1 MGAFVVKMSTTSAAP
16 LADSERNEM
25 ITSGQ
30 SLLASGKR
38 HLLVCSFPAAVSDLA
53 ESCEMLAKVHGET
66 APECGEAYYY
76 YGKALLE
83 LSRVENQVLG
93 NALQG
98 VDMDAE
104 EPAGDAMVED
114 PEKVTKDEKIE
125 IEDKVAGAL
134 EENFETHDKIARA
147 HTAQTEEGAM
157 EEDDYNEEGKDAEMT
172 DKTEGA
178 DKEKAENT
186 EDEDP
191 SNLQLAW
198 EMLELAKVVYGKV
211 AESGTGDVKTAA
223 LARQCE
229 AYLGLGEVSLE
240 NENYS
245 QAVADFTECLNRRQA
260 TLPPDSR
267 SIAETHY
274 QLGVAKFLEEKFE
287 ESETCLNKAKS
298 VLEVRI
304 VNLSKM
310 ETSENLAKEIE
321 DLHTLVKEINEKIND
336 HKVAE
341 KAKSEGKGEGMSTGF
356 SGGSD
361 KPISSIGVKKS
372 DLTGAKIAGTAT
384 VGSA

>member
-1 MGAFVVKMSTTSAAP
+1 MSSTSSATP
-16 LADSERNEM
+16 LADSERTEM
-25 ITSGQ
+25 LSSGQ

-53 ESCEMLAKVHGET
+53 ESCSLLAKVYGET
-66 APECGEAYYY
+66 APECGESYYY

-114 PEKVTKDEKIE
+114 PEKMTKDEKIE
-125 IEDKVAGAL
+125 VEDKVAEAL
-134 EENFETHDKIARA
+134 EENFETHDRIARA

-157 EEDDYNEEGKDAEMT
+157 EEDDNEEGEDTEKT
-172 DKTEGA
+172 DKAEGT
-178 DKEKAENT
+178 DKEEKAET
-186 EDEDP
+186 MEEEDP

-211 AESGTGDVKTAA
+211 AENGTGDEKSSAQ
-223 LARQCE
+223 ARLCE
-229 AYLGLGEVSLE
+229 AYLGLGEISLE

-287 ESETCLNKAKS
+287 ESETCLNKAKD

-304 VNLSKM
+304 SNLSKM

-341 KAKSEGKGEGMSTGF
+341 KAKIEGKGEGISAGF
-356 SGGSD
+356 TGGSD

-372 DLTGAKIAGTAT
+372 SDLTAAKIAGSAT

>member
-1 MGAFVVKMSTTSAAP
+1 MSSTSSATP
-16 LADSERNEM
+16 LADSERTEM
-25 ITSGQ
+25 LSSGQ

-53 ESCEMLAKVHGET
+53 ESCELLAKVHGET
-66 APECGEAYYY
+66 ASECGEAYYY

-125 IEDKVAGAL
+125 IEDKVAEAL
-134 EENFETHDKIARA
+134 EENFENHDRIARA
-147 HTAQTEEGAM
+147 HTAQTEEDAM
-157 EEDDYNEEGKDAEMT
+157 EEDDNEEGEDSE
-172 DKTEGA
+172 KTE
-178 DKEKAENT
+178 DKAEGTEKGEKAENMD
-186 EDEDP
+186 DEDP

-211 AESGTGDVKTAA
+211 AENGTGDEKSSAQ
-223 LARQCE
+223 ARLCE

-287 ESETCLNKAKS
+287 ESETCLNKAKD

-304 VNLSKM
+304 SNLSKM

-341 KAKSEGKGEGMSTGF
+341 KAKIEGKGEGISAGF
-356 SGGSD
+356 TGGSD

-372 DLTGAKIAGTAT
+372 SDLTAAKIAGSAT

>member
-1 MGAFVVKMSTTSAAP
+1 MSSTSSATP
-16 LADSERNEM
+16 LADSERTEM
-25 ITSGQ
+25 LSSGQ

-53 ESCEMLAKVHGET
+53 ESCSLLAKVYGET
-66 APECGEAYYY
+66 APECGESYYY

-104 EPAGDAMVED
+104 EPAGDAIVED
-114 PEKVTKDEKIE
+114 PEKMTKDEKIE
-125 IEDKVAGAL
+125 VEDKVAEAL
-134 EENFETHDKIARA
+134 EENFETHDRIARA

-157 EEDDYNEEGKDAEMT
+157 EEDDNEEGEDTEKT
-172 DKTEGA
+172 DKAEGA
-178 DKEKAENT
+178 DKEENAET
-186 EDEDP
+186 MEEEDP

-211 AESGTGDVKTAA
+211 AESGTGDVKSAA

-287 ESETCLNKAKS
+287 ESETCLNKAKG

-304 VNLSKM
+304 SNLSKM

-321 DLHTLVKEINEKIND
+321 DLNTLVKEINEKIND

-341 KAKSEGKGEGMSTGF
+341 KAKIEGKGEGISAGF
-356 SGGSD
+356 TGGSD

-372 DLTGAKIAGTAT
+372 ADLTAAKIAGSAT

>member
-1 MGAFVVKMSTTSAAP
+1 MG
-16 LADSERNEM
+16 
-25 ITSGQ
+25 
-30 SLLASGKR
+30 GKR

-53 ESCEMLAKVHGET
+53 ESCELLAKVHGET
-66 APECGEAYYY
+66 ASECGEAYYY

-125 IEDKVAGAL
+125 IEDKVAEAL
-134 EENFETHDKIARA
+134 EENFENHDRIARA
-147 HTAQTEEGAM
+147 HTAQTEEDAM
-157 EEDDYNEEGKDAEMT
+157 EEDDNEEGEDSE
-172 DKTEGA
+172 KTE
-178 DKEKAENT
+178 DKAEGTEKGEKAENMD
-186 EDEDP
+186 DEDP

-211 AESGTGDVKTAA
+211 AESGTGDAKTSAE
-223 LARQCE
+223 ARLCE

-245 QAVADFTECLNRRQA
+245 QAVADFTECLNRRLA

-341 KAKSEGKGEGMSTGF
+341 KAKSEGKGEGMSAGF
-356 SGGSD
+356 TGGSD
-361 KPISSIGVKKS
+361 KPVSSIGVKKS
-372 DLTGAKIAGTAT
+372 TDLTAAKIAGSAT

>member
-1 MGAFVVKMSTTSAAP
+1 MSTTSSAAP
-16 LADSERNEM
+16 LADSERTEM
-25 ITSGQ
+25 ISSGQ

-53 ESCEMLAKVHGET
+53 ESCELLAKVHGET
-66 APECGEAYYY
+66 ASECGEAYYY

-125 IEDKVAGAL
+125 IEDKVAEAL
-134 EENFETHDKIARA
+134 EENFENHDRIARA
-147 HTAQTEEGAM
+147 HTAQTEEDAM
-157 EEDDYNEEGKDAEMT
+157 EEDDNEEGEDSEKAE
-172 DKTEGA
+172 DKAEGTEKG
-178 DKEKAENT
+178 EKAENMD
-186 EDEDP
+186 DEDP

-211 AESGTGDVKTAA
+211 AENRTGDEKSSAQ
-223 LARQCE
+223 ARLCE

-287 ESETCLNKAKS
+287 ESETCLNKAKG

-304 VNLSKM
+304 SNLSKM

-341 KAKSEGKGEGMSTGF
+341 KAKIEGKGEGISAGF
-356 SGGSD
+356 TGGSD

-372 DLTGAKIAGTAT
+372 SDLTAAKIAGSAT

>member
-1 MGAFVVKMSTTSAAP
+1 MLS
-16 LADSERNEM
+16 
-25 ITSGQ
+25 SGQ

-53 ESCEMLAKVHGET
+53 ESCSLLAKVYGET
-66 APECGEAYYY
+66 APECGESYYY

-104 EPAGDAMVED
+104 EPAGDAIVED
-114 PEKVTKDEKIE
+114 PEKMTKDEKIE
-125 IEDKVAGAL
+125 VEDKVAEAL
-134 EENFETHDKIARA
+134 EENFETHDRIARA

-157 EEDDYNEEGKDAEMT
+157 EEDDNEEGEDTETT
-172 DKTEGA
+172 DKAEGA
-178 DKEKAENT
+178 DKEEKVET
-186 EDEDP
+186 MEEEDP

-211 AESGTGDVKTAA
+211 AENGTGDEKSSAQ
-223 LARQCE
+223 ARLCE

-287 ESETCLNKAKS
+287 ESETCLNKAKG

-304 VNLSKM
+304 SNLSKM

-341 KAKSEGKGEGMSTGF
+341 KAKIEGKGEGISAGF
-356 SGGSD
+356 TGGSD

-372 DLTGAKIAGTAT
+372 SDLTAAKIAGSAT

>member
-1 MGAFVVKMSTTSAAP
+1 MGSSQVYLEALIFPTFPLFRPSMSSTSSASP
-16 LADSERNEM
+16 LTDSERNEM

-53 ESCEMLAKVHGET
+53 ESCELLAKVHGET
-66 APECGEAYYY
+66 GSECGEAYYY

-114 PEKVTKDEKIE
+114 PEEMTKDEKIE
-125 IEDKVAGAL
+125 VEDKVAEAL
-134 EENFETHDKIARA
+134 EENFETHDRIARA
-147 HTAQTEEGAM
+147 HTAQTDKAEG
-157 EEDDYNEEGKDAEMT
+157 T
-172 DKTEGA
+172 DKE
-178 DKEKAENT
+178 EKAET
-186 EDEDP
+186 MEEEDP

-211 AESGTGDVKTAA
+211 AENGTGDEKSSAQ
-223 LARQCE
+223 ARLCE

-274 QLGVAKFLEEKFE
+274 QLGVVKFLEEKFE
-287 ESETCLNKAKS
+287 ESETCLNKAKG

-361 KPISSIGVKKS
+361 KPVSSIGVKKS
-372 DLTGAKIAGTAT
+372 TDLTAAKIAGSAT

>member
-1 MGAFVVKMSTTSAAP
+1 MSTTSSAAP
-16 LADSERNEM
+16 LADSERTEM
-25 ITSGQ
+25 ISSGQ

-53 ESCEMLAKVHGET
+53 ESCSLLAKVYGET
-66 APECGEAYYY
+66 APECGESYYY

-104 EPAGDAMVED
+104 EPAGDAIVED
-114 PEKVTKDEKIE
+114 PEKMTKDEKIE
-125 IEDKVAGAL
+125 VEDKVAEAL
-134 EENFETHDKIARA
+134 EENFETHDRIARA

-157 EEDDYNEEGKDAEMT
+157 EEDDNEEGEDTETT
-172 DKTEGA
+172 DKAEGA
-178 DKEKAENT
+178 DKEEKVET
-186 EDEDP
+186 MEEEDP

-211 AESGTGDVKTAA
+211 AENRTGDEKSSAQ
-223 LARQCE
+223 ARLCE

-287 ESETCLNKAKS
+287 ESETCLNKAKG

-304 VNLSKM
+304 SNLSKM

-341 KAKSEGKGEGMSTGF
+341 KAKIEGKGEGISAGF
-356 SGGSD
+356 TGGSD

-372 DLTGAKIAGTAT
+372 SDLTAAKIAGSAT

>member
-1 MGAFVVKMSTTSAAP
+1 MSSTSSAAS
-16 LADSERNEM
+16 LSDAERTEA

-38 HLLVCSFPAAVSDLA
+38 HLLVCSFPTAVSDLA
-53 ESCEMLAKVHGET
+53 ESCELLAKVYGET

-114 PEKVTKDEKIE
+114 PEKMTKDEKIE
-125 IEDKVAGAL
+125 VEDKVAEAL
-134 EENFETHDKIARA
+134 EENFETHDRIARA

-157 EEDDYNEEGKDAEMT
+157 EEDDNEEGEDTEKT
-172 DKTEGA
+172 DKAEGA
-178 DKEKAENT
+178 DKEEKAET
-186 EDEDP
+186 MEEEDP

-287 ESETCLNKAKS
+287 ESETYLNKAKG

-304 VNLSKM
+304 SNLSKM

-341 KAKSEGKGEGMSTGF
+341 KAKVEGKGEGMSAGF
-356 SGGSD
+356 TGGSD

-372 DLTGAKIAGTAT
+372 ADLTAAKIAGSAT

>member
-1 MGAFVVKMSTTSAAP
+1 MSSTSSATP
-16 LADSERNEM
+16 LADSERTEM
-25 ITSGQ
+25 LSSGQ

-53 ESCEMLAKVHGET
+53 ESCSLLAKVYGET
-66 APECGEAYYY
+66 APECGESYYY

-114 PEKVTKDEKIE
+114 PEKMTKDEKIE
-125 IEDKVAGAL
+125 VEDKVAEAL
-134 EENFETHDKIARA
+134 EENFETHDRIARA

-157 EEDDYNEEGKDAEMT
+157 EEDDNEEGEDTEKT
-172 DKTEGA
+172 DKAEGT
-178 DKEKAENT
+178 DKEEKAET
-186 EDEDP
+186 MEEEDP

-211 AESGTGDVKTAA
+211 AENGTGDEKSSAQ
-223 LARQCE
+223 ARLCE

-287 ESETCLNKAKS
+287 ESETCLNKAKD

-304 VNLSKM
+304 SNLSKM

-341 KAKSEGKGEGMSTGF
+341 KAKIEGKGEGISAGF
-356 SGGSD
+356 TGGSD

-372 DLTGAKIAGTAT
+372 SDLTAAKIAGSAT

>member
-1 MGAFVVKMSTTSAAP
+1 MSSTSSATP
-16 LADSERNEM
+16 LADSERTEM
-25 ITSGQ
+25 LSSGQ

-53 ESCEMLAKVHGET
+53 ESCSLLAKVYGET
-66 APECGEAYYY
+66 APECGESYYY

-114 PEKVTKDEKIE
+114 PEKMTKDEKIE
-125 IEDKVAGAL
+125 VEDKVAEAL
-134 EENFETHDKIARA
+134 EENFETHDRIARA

-157 EEDDYNEEGKDAEMT
+157 EEDDNEEGEDTEKT
-172 DKTEGA
+172 DKAEGT
-178 DKEKAENT
+178 DKEEKAET
-186 EDEDP
+186 MEEEDP

-211 AESGTGDVKTAA
+211 AESGTGDVKTEA

-287 ESETCLNKAKS
+287 ESETCLNKAKG

-304 VNLSKM
+304 SNLSKM

-341 KAKSEGKGEGMSTGF
+341 KAKVEGKGEGMSAGF
-356 SGGSD
+356 TGGSD

-372 DLTGAKIAGTAT
+372 SDLTAAKIAGSAT

>member
-1 MGAFVVKMSTTSAAP
+1 MSSTSSATP
-16 LADSERNEM
+16 LADSERTEM
-25 ITSGQ
+25 LSSGQ

-53 ESCEMLAKVHGET
+53 ESCSLLAKVYGET
-66 APECGEAYYY
+66 APECGESYYY

-114 PEKVTKDEKIE
+114 PEKMTKDEKIE
-125 IEDKVAGAL
+125 VEDKVAEAL
-134 EENFETHDKIARA
+134 EENFETHDRIARA

-157 EEDDYNEEGKDAEMT
+157 EEDDNEEGEDTEKT
-172 DKTEGA
+172 DKAEGT
-178 DKEKAENT
+178 DKEENAET
-186 EDEDP
+186 MEEEDP

-211 AESGTGDVKTAA
+211 AENGTGDEKSSAQ
-223 LARQCE
+223 ARLCE

-287 ESETCLNKAKS
+287 ESETCLNKAKG

-304 VNLSKM
+304 SNLSKM

-341 KAKSEGKGEGMSTGF
+341 KAKIEGKGEGISAGF
-356 SGGSD
+356 TGGSD

-372 DLTGAKIAGTAT
+372 SDLTAAKIAGSAT

>member
-1 MGAFVVKMSTTSAAP
+1 MSSTSSATP
-16 LADSERNEM
+16 LADSERTEM
-25 ITSGQ
+25 LSSGQ

-53 ESCEMLAKVHGET
+53 ESCSLLAKVYGET
-66 APECGEAYYY
+66 APECGESYYY

-104 EPAGDAMVED
+104 EPAGDAIVED
-114 PEKVTKDEKIE
+114 PEKMTKDEKIE
-125 IEDKVAGAL
+125 VEDKVAEAL
-134 EENFETHDKIARA
+134 EENFETHDRIARA

-157 EEDDYNEEGKDAEMT
+157 EEDDNEEGEDTETT
-172 DKTEGA
+172 DKAEGA
-178 DKEKAENT
+178 DKEEKVVTME
-186 EDEDP
+186 EEDP

-211 AESGTGDVKTAA
+211 AENGTGDEKSSAQ
-223 LARQCE
+223 ARLCE

-287 ESETCLNKAKS
+287 ESETCLNKAKG

-304 VNLSKM
+304 SNLSKM

-321 DLHTLVKEINEKIND
+321 DLNTLVKEINEKIND

-341 KAKSEGKGEGMSTGF
+341 KAKIEGKGEGISAGF
-356 SGGSD
+356 TGGSD

-372 DLTGAKIAGTAT
+372 ADLTAAKIAGSAT

>member
-1 MGAFVVKMSTTSAAP
+1 MSSTSSPAP
-16 LADSERNEM
+16 LSDAERTE
-25 ITSGQ
+25 IIASGQ

-38 HLLVCSFPAAVSDLA
+38 HLLVCSFPTAVSDLA
-53 ESCEMLAKVHGET
+53 ESCELLAKVYGET

-104 EPAGDAMVED
+104 ETAGDAMVED
-114 PEKVTKDEKIE
+114 PEKMTKDEKIE
-125 IEDKVAGAL
+125 VEDKVAEAL

-147 HTAQTEEGAM
+147 HTAQTEEDSM
-157 EEDDYNEEGKDAEMT
+157 EEDDDNEEGKDAEMT

-178 DKEKAENT
+178 DKEKAENI

-211 AESGTGDVKTAA
+211 AESGTGDVKTEA

-361 KPISSIGVKKS
+361 KPVSSIGVKKS
-372 DLTGAKIAGTAT
+372 TDLTAAKIAGSAT

>member
-1 MGAFVVKMSTTSAAP
+1 MSSTSSATP
-16 LADSERNEM
+16 LADSERTEM
-25 ITSGQ
+25 LSSGQ

-53 ESCEMLAKVHGET
+53 ESCELLAKVHGET
-66 APECGEAYYY
+66 ASECGEAYYY

-125 IEDKVAGAL
+125 IEDKVAEAL
-134 EENFETHDKIARA
+134 EENFENHDRIARA
-147 HTAQTEEGAM
+147 HTAQTEEDAM
-157 EEDDYNEEGKDAEMT
+157 EEDDNEEGEDSE
-172 DKTEGA
+172 KTE
-178 DKEKAENT
+178 DKAEGTEKGEKAENMD
-186 EDEDP
+186 DEDP

-211 AESGTGDVKTAA
+211 AESSTGDAKTSAE
-223 LARQCE
+223 ARLCE
-229 AYLGLGEVSLE
+229 AYLALGEVSLE
-240 NENYS
+240 NENFN
-245 QAVADFTECLNRRQA
+245 QAVTDFTECLNRRQA

-274 QLGVAKFLEEKFE
+274 QLGVAKFLEDKYQ
-287 ESETCLNKAKS
+287 ESETCLNKAIS
-298 VLEVRI
+298 VLEMRI
-304 VNLSKM
+304 ANLGKM
-310 ETSENLAKEIE
+310 ETSENLSKEIE
-321 DLHTLVKEINEKIND
+321 DLHTLVKEIKEKIGD
-336 HKVAE
+336 HKDAE
-341 KAKSEGKGEGMSTGF
+341 KAKAEGKEEGTSTGF

>member
-1 MGAFVVKMSTTSAAP
+1 MSSTSSATP
-16 LADSERNEM
+16 LADSERTEM
-25 ITSGQ
+25 LSSGQ

-53 ESCEMLAKVHGET
+53 ESCSLLAKVYGET
-66 APECGEAYYY
+66 APECGESYYY

-114 PEKVTKDEKIE
+114 PEKMTKDEKIE
-125 IEDKVAGAL
+125 VEDKVAEAL
-134 EENFETHDKIARA
+134 EENFETHDRIARA

-157 EEDDYNEEGKDAEMT
+157 EEDDNEEGEDADKT
-172 DKTEGA
+172 DKAEGT
-178 DKEKAENT
+178 DKEEKAET
-186 EDEDP
+186 MEEEDP

-287 ESETCLNKAKS
+287 ESETCLNKAKG

-304 VNLSKM
+304 SNLSKM

-341 KAKSEGKGEGMSTGF
+341 KAKIEGKGEGISAGF
-356 SGGSD
+356 TGGSD

-372 DLTGAKIAGTAT
+372 SDLTAAKIAGSAT